1 MGDEN
6 KEVKEEAGK
15 VVKKEKGESS
25 PFGELTQ
32 RLVQGL
38 MEENLMTQVDDTTMV
53 GKEDD
58 IGTKN
63 SFIHSLKVANGD
75 SLEARLKK
83 ELEEQGILEAGGDE
97 EDGGPDEI
105 LSELTRCQ
113 EELKAVALHNQAQLR
128 RLAKSAREEMAR
140 QEIRERLS
148 VADKEVCETYK
159 KIANAR
165 SKKKSP
171 SKKEKDNA
179 WKALK
184 DRETILKQL
193 ESV

>member
-1 MGDEN
+1 MFLAVGDEN

-15 VVKKEKGESS
+15 VVKKEKVEST

-38 MEENLMTQVDDTTMV
+38 MEENLMTQVDDTTMI

-58 IGTKN
+58 IGSKN

-83 ELEEQGILEAGGDE
+83 ELEEQGILEAGEE

-113 EELKAVALHNQAQLR
+113 EELKAVAQHNQAQLR

-140 QEIRERLS
+140 QEIRERWEGLGDQTDIIYLYLCSGS
-148 VADKEVCETYK
+148 VWLTRKS
-159 KIANAR
+159 AR
-165 SKKKSP
+165 LIRK
-171 SKKEKDNA
+171 
-179 WKALK
+179 L
-184 DRETILKQL
+184 R
-193 ESV
+193 

>member
-1 MGDEN
+1 M
-6 KEVKEEAGK
+6 A
-15 VVKKEKGESS
+15 KKDKGESS
-25 PFGELTQ
+25 APFGELTQ

-38 MEENLMTQVDDTTMV
+38 MEENLMTQVDDMMV
-53 GKEDD
+53 ASGKEED
-58 IGTKN
+58 IGSKN

-75 SLEARLKK
+75 SLEKRLRR
-83 ELEEQGILEAGGDE
+83 ELEEQGVLDPGDD

-105 LSELTRCQ
+105 LNELTRCQ
-113 EELKAVALHNQAQLR
+113 EELKAVAQHNQLQLR
-128 RLAKSAREEMAR
+128 RLVKSAREEMAR

-148 VADKEVCETYK
+148 EADKEVCEAYK
-159 KIANAR
+159 KIALAR

-171 SKKEKDNA
+171 SKKEKDVA

-184 DRETILKQL
+184 DREMILKQL

>member
-1 MGDEN
+1 M
-6 KEVKEEAGK
+6 
-15 VVKKEKGESS
+15 VKKEKGESS
-25 PFGELTQ
+25 APFGELTQ

-38 MEENLMTQVDDTTMV
+38 MEENLMTQVDDMMV
-53 GKEDD
+53 ASGKEEDV
-58 IGTKN
+58 GSKN

-75 SLEARLKK
+75 SLEKRLKK
-83 ELEEQGILEAGGDE
+83 ELEEQGVLEPGEDD
-97 EDGGPDEI
+97 DGGPDEI
-105 LSELTRCQ
+105 LNELTRCQ
-113 EELKAVALHNQAQLR
+113 EELKAVAQHNQMQLR
-128 RLAKSAREEMAR
+128 RLVKSAREEMAR

-148 VADKEVCETYK
+148 EADKEVCEAYK
-159 KIANAR
+159 KIALAR

-171 SKKEKDNA
+171 SKKEKDVA

>member
-83 ELEEQGILEAGGDE
+83 ELEEQGILEAGDE

-113 EELKAVALHNQAQLR
+113 EELKAVAQHNQAQLR

-140 QEIRERLS
+140 QEIRERWDHSSL
-148 VADKEVCETYK
+148 D
-159 KIANAR
+159 
-165 SKKKSP
+165 
-171 SKKEKDNA
+171 
-179 WKALK
+179 
-184 DRETILKQL
+184 
-193 ESV
+193 